1 MDAKDLLI
9 EKQAEEIKTFKKTIT
24 RLQEQ
29 IARLKK
35 DSSNSSKPPSSDIV
49 KTGKILRRL
58 GKKRKRGGQHGHR
71 TVVTVIRLEVLLW
84 RWSGSK
90 KAF

>member
-9 EKQAEEIKTFKKTIT
+9 EKQAAEIKTLKETIT
-24 RLQEQ
+24 RLEEE

-49 KTGKILRRL
+49 TQLSQL
-58 GKKRKRGGQHGHR
+58 GGG
-71 TVVTVIRLEVLLW
+71 TTII
-84 RWSGSK
+84 
-90 KAF
+90 